1 VKRALATILIT
12 VLALGVSESH
22 AIQSTGVLP
31 TFENFYAP
39 VDSSDCPNG
48 ILKLTRTDK
57 RPFIEFDN
65 FALTVSNRNN
75 KVLGSSIFETF
86 ATEDSPSELLLPVR
100 ICGDDPNYLGS
111 NEFYVLQVK
120 FISADRKFGQEFSIT
135 FQLIPVDEKAKA
147 AYLVRKNCNSS
158 GVGYEPYFIN
168 WNVERAPKVKVGGKF
183 TVTGTLYR
191 FGYPADFERITI
203 VKSVLR
209 PESSKVIVADVET
222 DINGKFNISWKIENK
237 NYPLY
242 LFTVEER
249 IRPVGPYFGTFAKMS
264 VPIFIDCSKTC
275 SYKRMEQIYAPWE
288 GLPKK
293 SAGQCAVLK
302 HEYSLVAAKSAIS
315 LSGAGDNDRN
325 RWLLALSILRT
336 SISDPTTTASK
347 LTSVFVND
355 PGASTS
361 YSNYKSTGGGTVW
374 VRGHMRNGKY
384 VSGYSRRKG

>member
-1 VKRALATILIT
+1 MKRALATILIT

-22 AIQSTGVLP
+22 AIESTGVLP

-120 FISADRKFGQEFSIT
+120 FISADRKFGQEFSIN
-135 FQLIPVDEKAKA
+135 FQLIPV
-147 AYLVRKNCNSS
+147 
-158 GVGYEPYFIN
+158 
-168 WNVERAPKVKVGGKF
+168 GKF

-293 SAGQCAVLK
+293 STGQCAVLK

-336 SISDPTTTASK
+336 SISDPTTTTSK
-347 LTSVFVND
+347 QTSVFVND